1 MSLTR
6 WATAALT
13 AVLVLVLAPVLTAA
27 APAVGPRGGPLD
39 GFTIAHLPA
48 QVGARTA
55 PADFTYEWE
64 DVSFTSRVWE
74 QAKEG
79 GGFQVVLQV
88 LVLRGDK
95 LTDLATARE
104 FLTRYHERDPST
116 WELGEFDQ
124 GTVLGLYGR
133 AEAFWTPEPGVVVE
147 VRDASGLLGEEAM
160 LATARG
166 IVEGA
171 PA

>member
-6 WATAALT
+6 WATVALT
-13 AVLVLVLAPVLTAA
+13 AVLAFVLTAA

-39 GFTIAHLPA
+39 GFTITHLPD
-48 QVGARTA
+48 QVGEQTT

-95 LTDLATARE
+95 LTDLTTVRE
-104 FLTRYHERDPST
+104 FLTHYHERDAST

-124 GTVLGLYGR
+124 GTAPGLYGE
-133 AEAFWTPEPGVVVE
+133 AEAFWTPGPGVVVE
-147 VRDASGLLGEEAM
+147 VRDASGVLGEEAM

-166 IVEGA
+166 IVQENHA
-171 PA
+171 